1 MARAFSSEV
10 DIMRLA
16 YSIPVVVFL
25 ILIVV
30 FFVALRTE
38 NLDELSSTLI
48 GKEVRPFDL
57 PVLGDGP
64 ALDENKR
71 FSDGDL
77 KKGHI
82 SVVNFWA
89 SWCGPCRIEH
99 AQLMTLSER
108 ADITLYGINYKDEV
122 ADARAFLD
130 NLGDP
135 FELIGFDEAGRA
147 GIEWGITGVP
157 ETFIVDG
164 DGRVILKHVGPLL
177 PADLARKIMPALAAA
192 QRP

>member
-1 MARAFSSEV
+1 
-10 DIMRLA
+10 MRLA
-16 YSIPVVVFL
+16 YSIPVVIFL

-64 ALDENKR
+64 TLDENKR

-177 PADLARKIMPALAAA
+177 PADLARKIVPALAAA